1 MTRSLISAAFV
12 FLVSMSFAADVP
24 RMIGFE
30 RGGTVWVAKLDGTG
44 AKKIATGSAPDISP
58 DGTRLAFTH
67 TAGKD
72 GAERR
77 IAFADI
83 ATGKVTVFKNQIPSD
98 NCFRPVWSPDGT
110 QLLFNIFTDSDWH
123 LGLVSADGTG
133 FRYLKKA
140 APQHNSFWSSC
151 WAPDGRSLYVQDL
164 TKIYKIG
171 TDGAELKSW
180 PIEGLV
186 PKGSFSSASQ
196 FAVSPDGGTLLM
208 GAEIDEPIKRKDWE
222 GPLPTLWTMDLA
234 TQKTTRLT
242 PTGFFAWEGRWLSA
256 EEIIFAS
263 QADNEKEPS
272 LHRMTLPGKERKLIL
287 KKANSPS
294 ASR

>member
-30 RGGTVWVAKLDGTG
+30 REGAVWVAKLDGTG

-72 GAERR
+72 GAERH

-98 NCFRPVWSPDGT
+98 NCFFPVWSPDGT
-110 QLLFNIFTDSDWH
+110 QLLFNIYADNDWH
-123 LGLVSADGTG
+123 LGLINADGTG

-140 APQHNSFWSSC
+140 APKNNSLWSAC
-151 WAPDGRSLYVQDL
+151 WAPDGRSFYVQNL
-164 TKIYKIG
+164 SKIFKIG

-180 PIEGLV
+180 PLDALI
-186 PKGSFSSASQ
+186 PKGSFSSASH
-196 FAVSPDGGTLLM
+196 FAISPDGGTLLM
-208 GAEIDEPIKRKDWE
+208 DVEMDEIVKRKGWE
-222 GPLPTLWTMDLA
+222 GPPPALWMMDLA

-242 PTGFFAWEGRWLSA
+242 PTGFFAWVGCWLSA
-256 EEIIFAS
+256 EEIVFAS
-263 QADNEKEPS
+263 QADGEKETS
-272 LHRMTLPGKERKLIL
+272 LYRMTLPGKDRKLIL

-294 ASR
+294 VSR